1 MARILRFSNIQLW
14 PFLEMGWIDLL
25 LSPAQLVD
33 ATGKV
38 MAGVALTAAMLLAS
52 RAATVARAVLVIIV
66 RLKNE
71 RGMCCLIA
79 NERVNDAM

>member
-1 MARILRFSNIQLW
+1 MESSTCHLNGPHSAFSNIQLW

-66 RLKNE
+66 R
-71 RGMCCLIA
+71 G
-79 NERVNDAM
+79 